1 MKKDRRVWSK
11 EEDKAL
17 VDLVGIHGVKKWR
30 VVADG
35 LASQD
40 FSKEGQPART
50 AKQCRSHWR
59 NHSDPSINRGP
70 WTAEDERIIYEAQK
84 KFGNKWA
91 EIAKLLPGRTVSF
104 FSFLLL
110 FLGFVQP
117 TISNRRTPIV
127 SSNQTQLHCS
137 IVVAICCCLFLIRS
151 HLCFFFFHR
160 TMPSKIIGTVHHEE
174 TCDVSQ
180 KK

>member
-1 MKKDRRVWSK
+1 MAGRSRWIGITRFFKRGSTGTNSQTMQVTLEEPFGPFHQSWTVDRGRRKNHLRSTKKVWEQMGRNCEIITWSDRK
-11 EEDKAL
+11 FL
-17 VDLVGIHGVKKWR
+17 LI
-30 VVADG
+30 
-35 LASQD
+35 
-40 FSKEGQPART
+40 
-50 AKQCRSHWR
+50 
-59 NHSDPSINRGP
+59 PS
-70 WTAEDERIIYEAQK
+70 
-84 KFGNKWA
+84 
-91 EIAKLLPGRTVSF
+91 SF
-104 FSFLLL
+104 FLATMTIGKNI
-110 FLGFVQP
+110 FLGFQP

-151 HLCFFFFHR
+151 HLCFFFFFFHR

>member
-1 MKKDRRVWSK
+1 MAGRSRWIGITRFFKRGSTGTNSQTMQVTLEEPFGPFHQSWTVDRGRRKNHLRSTKKVWEQMGRNCEIITWSDRK
-11 EEDKAL
+11 FL
-17 VDLVGIHGVKKWR
+17 LI
-30 VVADG
+30 
-35 LASQD
+35 
-40 FSKEGQPART
+40 
-50 AKQCRSHWR
+50 
-59 NHSDPSINRGP
+59 PS
-70 WTAEDERIIYEAQK
+70 
-84 KFGNKWA
+84 
-91 EIAKLLPGRTVSF
+91 SF
-104 FSFLLL
+104 FLATMTIGKNI

>member
-1 MKKDRRVWSK
+1 MAGRSRWIGVTRFFKRGSTGTNSQTMQVTLEEPFGPFHQSWTMDRGRRKNHLRSTKKVWEQMGRNCEIITWSDRK
-11 EEDKAL
+11 FFL
-17 VDLVGIHGVKKWR
+17 I
-30 VVADG
+30 
-35 LASQD
+35 
-40 FSKEGQPART
+40 
-50 AKQCRSHWR
+50 
-59 NHSDPSINRGP
+59 PS
-70 WTAEDERIIYEAQK
+70 
-84 KFGNKWA
+84 
-91 EIAKLLPGRTVSF
+91 SF
-104 FSFLLL
+104 FLATMTIGKNI

-151 HLCFFFFHR
+151 RLCFFFFFFHR